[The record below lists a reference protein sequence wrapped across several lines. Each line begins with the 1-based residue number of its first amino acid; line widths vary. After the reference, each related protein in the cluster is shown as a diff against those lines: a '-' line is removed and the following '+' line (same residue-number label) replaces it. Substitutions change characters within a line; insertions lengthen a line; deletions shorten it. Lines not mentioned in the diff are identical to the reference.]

1 MLLIYGATGYT
12 AGLVIEQALAHGLR
26 PVLAGRDRE
35 RLRALAEGHTLEWR
49 AASLDDPR
57 AMDAVLR
64 GIAVVLNCAGPFI
77 HTWRAVSDACIRN
90 RAHYLDITG
99 EIAVFENLHARGTEA
114 RGAGIMLLPGAGFD
128 VVPSDCLAAHLARRV
143 PDAER
148 LALAF
153 VAAGGASRGTLSTIV
168 ANLGMP
174 GAVRRNGRIV
184 PVPPGWRMRR
194 IDFGDGRARP
204 AMTIPWGDVST
215 AFHSTGIRNIEVYT
229 TMSPGLR
236 RAVVATRLIA
246 PLLRTTLVRHA
257 LLKRVRGGAA
267 GPDAAARA
275 STQSRLWGEV
285 VASDGRSAE
294 SLLQGPDGYTLT
306 AMTAVL
312 LARKALSGDAPP
324 GFQTPSRAYGA
335 DVILEIPGMTR
346 TDRVLSAMNRQRSG

>member
-1 MLLIYGATGYT
+1 MLTDPWLLYGANGYT
-12 AGLVIEQALAHGLR
+12 GALIAEEAVRRGLT
-26 PVLAGRDRE
+26 PVLAGRRE
-35 RLRALAEGHTLEWR
+35 DAIRPLAEKLDLPWR
-49 AASLDDPR
+49 VFDVGAPDFSGVS
-57 AMDAVLR
+57 AVLH
-64 GIAVVLNCAGPFI
+64 CAGPFS
-77 HTWRAVSDACIRN
+77 HTSKPVVDACL
-90 RAHYLDITG
+90 RAGIHYLDITG
-99 EIAVFENLHARGTEA
+99 EIAVFEHLFACDAKA

-143 PDAER
+143 PDAVR

-153 VAAGGASRGTLSTIV
+153 VAAGGASRGTLSTV
-168 ANLGMP
+168 VENLGMP
-174 GAVRRNGRIV
+174 GAVRRNGRLV

-194 IDFGDGRARP
+194 LDFGDGRARS

-215 AFHSTGIRNIEVYT
+215 AFHSTGIPNIEVYT

-236 RAVVATRLIA
+236 RAVIATRLIA

-267 GPDAAARA
+267 GPDAGARA
-275 STQSRLWGEV
+275 RTRSMLWGEA
-285 VASDGRSAE
+285 VAPDGRSAE
-294 SLLQGPDGYTLT
+294 SLLHGPDGYTLT

-312 LARKALSGDAPP
+312 LARKALNGDAPP

-346 TDRVLSAMNRQRSG
+346 TDRAPMAAP